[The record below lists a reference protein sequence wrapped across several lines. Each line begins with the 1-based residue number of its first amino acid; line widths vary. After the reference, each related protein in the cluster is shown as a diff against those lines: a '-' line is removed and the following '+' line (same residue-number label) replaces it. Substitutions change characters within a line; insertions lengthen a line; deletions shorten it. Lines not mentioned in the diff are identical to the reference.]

1 MGYVEKM
8 VLMET
13 LRTEGSFSQEELSII
28 DKAIIEDKIYDNE
41 AVMSLKTLNDFEANG
56 ILERFYIIC
65 KKHSFFPMWLDNVK
79 KRSDHI

>member
-28 DKAIIEDKIYDNE
+28 DKAIIEDKMAHPINQWD
-41 AVMSLKTLNDFEANG
+41 
-56 ILERFYIIC
+56 
-65 KKHSFFPMWLDNVK
+65 
-79 KRSDHI
+79 